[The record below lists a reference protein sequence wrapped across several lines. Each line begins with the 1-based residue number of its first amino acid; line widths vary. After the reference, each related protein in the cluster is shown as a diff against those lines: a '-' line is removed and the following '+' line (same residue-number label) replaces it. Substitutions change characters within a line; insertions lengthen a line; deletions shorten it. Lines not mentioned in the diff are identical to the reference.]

1 MLIAECVNGSRQCAV
16 VNAYELR
23 NATLGS
29 TRAARRAG
37 R

>member
-1 MLIAECVNGSRQCAV
+1 VTLTSIPTPAIIAGLYSARSA
-16 VNAYELR
+16 AI
-23 NATLGS
+23 GS